1 MKTKRFQGKM
11 EVKGTGE
18 TGEFRAVFATLNVI
32 DKDREVTT
40 MGAFQEGQAV
50 RIAYWGH
57 RWGDLPVGR
66 GVIHA
71 NETEAWVDGQFFM
84 NTTAGRETYE
94 TVKGLGELQEWSYG
108 FDVDRSRQGE
118 FAGQQVTFL
127 DGLTVYE
134 VSPVMLGAGIDTRT
148 VEIKGD
154 GTRMGADESGT
165 EILRSAHAGRDM
177 RGAHAGRD
185 REGGIEAAK
194 GDEGQAG
201 NSEPSGAR
209 PVVVLLEI
217 EIELMEV

>member
-11 EVKGTGE
+11 EVKEEGAPGS
-18 TGEFRAVFATLNVI
+18 FRAVFATLNVI
-32 DKDREVTT
+32 DSDREVTT
-40 MGAFQEGQAV
+40 PGAFQEGQAV

-118 FAGQQVTFL
+118 FAGQTVTFL

-134 VSPVMLGAGIDTRT
+134 VSPVMLGAGVDTRT

-154 GTRMGADESGT
+154 EGRRPSAGDERRGTPG
-165 EILRSAHAGRDM
+165 
-177 RGAHAGRD
+177 
-185 REGGIEAAK
+185 
-194 GDEGQAG
+194 GDEGGQDEGGQDRGQAG
-201 NSEPSGAR
+201 EGSSHQGGAAHGEPSGAS
-209 PVVVLLEI
+209 PAVVLSEI